1 MSQRRL
7 LPFLL
12 LFSAACTSD
21 PEIQLTVVDVWN
33 NPVAGATVIQE
44 GVTENI
50 TVDAN
55 GKASV
60 EVKPGQVRLLASAPE
75 HTQDLQISEI
85 AEDVDPKPMTFTL
98 YPAPP
103 NPGFFGVGEKEYDE
117 LELHKV
123 DTVASEMSVYHGV
136 KDTPKSMMPKATGK
150 PHRFVFKTDLRK
162 EEISR
167 FNLKL
172 SKLKFVES
180 TMAKAV
186 TGDIEVDLNLW
197 VADTDYDYEVKGLTA
212 EDVYLLTTEKPLPA
226 GMYAFHAQNI
236 MNATSAVELERL
248 PEELRVVYP
257 FEVK

>member
-1 MSQRRL
+1 MPQLRL
-7 LPFLL
+7 LPLLL

-50 TVDAN
+50 TVDSN

-60 EVKPGQVRLLASAPE
+60 AVKPGQVRLLASAPE

-85 AEDVDPKPMTFTL
+85 VEDVEPTALTFTL

-103 NPGFFGVGEKEYDE
+103 HPGFYGVGQSEYDE
-117 LELHKV
+117 LELYKV
-123 DTVASEMSVYHGV
+123 DTVGSEMSVYHGI
-136 KDTPKSMMPKATGK
+136 KDTPKSIMPKGTNA

-180 TMAKAV
+180 TVAKAV
-186 TGDIEVDLNLW
+186 TGDVEVDLNLW
-197 VADTDYDYEVKGLTA
+197 VADTDANFEVKGLTA
-212 EDVYLLTTEKPLPA
+212 EDVYLLTTEKALPA

-236 MNATSAVELERL
+236 LNATSAVALERL